1 MDLDYSYRW
10 SVEFVVFP
18 APGPRQCHKCMIAT
32 DSYPR
37 LAAELIG
44 WAGRTWSAE
53 CPYNQ
58 NAYLM
63 QITTLIIAPVFFTG
77 ALYIVLG
84 NLINILGRESSLL
97 SAKMYTIVFLSCDV
111 ISLVV
116 QVCLPNNTMVSC

>member
-1 MDLDYSYRW
+1 
-10 SVEFVVFP
+10 
-18 APGPRQCHKCMIAT
+18 MIET

-37 LAAELIG
+37 SAAELIG

-116 QVCLPNNTMVSC
+116 QVRLPNNTTIFCHIL